1 MRRVF
6 PQGHSPRQQPCALEC
21 ETADCPTARLP
32 LCCKRHRRRA
42 LIQIRT
48 AANHADKQ
56 QAIDS
61 YLFNKIDP
69 NASAEH
75 NAALLQKK
83 LQEMLPC
90 LSPVDAEQLSSHG
103 QYIIQH
109 VYALT
114 KQKQQLQ
121 DPLNVAAATAVKAEA
136 IPDHCQSLAVVQEYM
151 LKAVSP
157 EQGPV
162 ARLQSLAKARKQF
175 EAALAFPKQPE
186 WHEDLDAF
194 MHKQA
199 RLGCRNS
206 PTHSQHVAH
215 ELNHARLEDVT
226 TIADRYFYNRV
237 VAGWSPTANTRRL
250 VLELQV
256 LLPQLCDVAVMQR
269 VQTRVDFF
277 VAHMAQVC
285 IQKEKDNID
294 GCKVQAN
301 SVGKRNRT
309 KDTWQLV
316 MHHADSEHY
325 GTILVL

>member
-6 PQGHSPRQQPCALEC
+6 PQSRSPRQESYTSEWEA
-21 ETADCPTARLP
+21 ADCPTARLP

-48 AANHADKQ
+48 AASHIDKQ
-56 QAIDS
+56 QVIDS
-61 YLFNKIDP
+61 YLFNKIAPDISP
-69 NASAEH
+69 EDNTAV
-75 NAALLQKK
+75 LQRK
-83 LQEMLPC
+83 LQQMLPC
-90 LSPVDAEQLSSHG
+90 LSPVDAEQLSSRG
-103 QYIIQH
+103 RYYLQH
-109 VYALT
+109 IHALT
-114 KQKQQLQ
+114 AQKQQLQ
-121 DPLNVAAATAVKAEA
+121 DPLNDAAATAAKAEA
-136 IPDHCQSLAVVQEYM
+136 IPDHCQSVAVVQEYM
-151 LKAVSP
+151 LKAASP

-162 ARLQSLAKARKQF
+162 ARLRSLANARKQVELAF
-175 EAALAFPKQPE
+175 AFPKQPE

-215 ELNHARLEDVT
+215 ELNHAELEDVT

-237 VAGWSPTANTRRL
+237 VAGWSPAANTRRL

-269 VQTRVDFF
+269 VQSRVDFF

-285 IQKEKDNID
+285 IQKEKDNIE
-294 GCKVQAN
+294 GCKLQA
-301 SVGKRNRT
+301 SAVGERNRT
-309 KDTWQLV
+309 KDTWQLI
-316 MHHADSEHY
+316 MHNADSEHY
-325 GTILVL
+325 ATLLVL